1 MSIFSA
7 IRAGIGKIKSAISS
21 VGSRIKSAVTGSR
34 QATPAQRP
42 KVPGELFPQQPQTT
56 QIPTLP
62 QIDDLRAPTTQEI
75 KDAHFRYQVN
85 HADTDLSGYS
95 QEDVDKFYRATHKIW
110 SGAEYTYQRN
120 DLIREYFEAQYGM
133 SDLDEIF
140 DFVVTG
146 QVPESDNM
154 IPGEEQ
160 EGSPNSFRMPTLY
173 FG

>member
-7 IRAGIGKIKSAISS
+7 IRAGLGRIKSAISS
-21 VGSRIKSAVTGSR
+21 VGSRIKSAVTGNR
-34 QATPAQRP
+34 QTTTAQRP
-42 KVPGELFPQQPQTT
+42 RVPGELFPQQPQTT
-56 QIPTLP
+56 QTPTIP
-62 QIDDLRAPTTQEI
+62 IDDLRAPTTQEI

-85 HADTDLSGYS
+85 HADTDLSGYAK
-95 QEDVDKFYRATHKIW
+95 EDVDTFYRATHKIW
-110 SGAEYTYQRN
+110 AGAEHPYQRN
-120 DLIREYFEAQYGM
+120 DLIREYFESQYGM

-140 DFVVTG
+140 DFVTTG
-146 QVPESDNM
+146 QVPESDDM